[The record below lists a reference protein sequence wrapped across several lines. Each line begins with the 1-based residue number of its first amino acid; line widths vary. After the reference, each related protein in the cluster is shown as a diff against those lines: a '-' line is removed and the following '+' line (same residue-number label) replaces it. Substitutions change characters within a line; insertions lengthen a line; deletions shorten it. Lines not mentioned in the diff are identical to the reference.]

1 MIKLL
6 VLDVD
11 GTLTDGGVYIDGSG
25 SEFKR
30 FDIQDGMG
38 IVLLQKSSVH
48 VAIISGR
55 YSKATQQ
62 RAKELGISL
71 LYNGVLHKLRVLQEL
86 AEELDFSRE
95 EISFAGDDVN
105 DIDCMEWAGLSF
117 AVANAR
123 PAVKKIADHVTT
135 SKGGHGAVR
144 EICEKIIY
152 FNSLSFQ
159 ENINENV

>member
-11 GTLTDGGVYIDGSG
+11 GTLTDGGVYMDGKG
-25 SEFKR
+25 NEYKR

-38 IVLLQKSSVH
+38 IVLLKQKFVQ

-55 YSKATQQ
+55 YSMATEL

-71 LYNGVLHKLRVLQEL
+71 LYNGVQDKLVVLTEL
-86 AEELDFSRE
+86 AEKEGFSKD
-95 EISFAGDDVN
+95 EIAFAGDDIN
-105 DIDCMEWAGLSF
+105 DMECMEWAGFGF

-123 PAVKKIADHVTT
+123 EEVKMMADHVT
-135 SKGGHGAVR
+135 SSSGGYGAVR
-144 EICEKIIY
+144 EICEKII
-152 FNSLSFQ
+152 S
-159 ENINENV
+159 INGQNHSGGDK